1 VARQFGE
8 TVALDWTERHDRRRR
23 RPSRRADPRSAR
35 RHALRYVLLRMRNRS
50 RCRGGT
56 CIELA
61 ITIGA
66 IGALIIVLTSMVAR
80 KLERTVV
87 VAADSGAMCR

>member
-1 VARQFGE
+1 
-8 TVALDWTERHDRRRR
+8 
-23 RPSRRADPRSAR
+23 
-35 RHALRYVLLRMRNRS
+35 VLLRMRNRS

-80 KLERTVV
+80 KLERTGV

>member
-1 VARQFGE
+1 MARRSRSTGRNVTIGGVGLTPVAQI
-8 TVALDWTERHDRRRR
+8 
-23 RPSRRADPRSAR
+23 RAPPV

-80 KLERTVV
+80 KLERTGV